1 MSYARVLETGTYIWP
16 DGENVIFNTI
26 PISNDDIDIFLARLY
41 DLRKSEFKQ
50 RVKRGREL
58 IKQNRMDEL
67 C

>member
-16 DGENVIFNTI
+16 DGKNVVFNTT

-58 IKQNRMDEL
+58 IKQNKVDEL

>member
-16 DGENVIFNTI
+16 DGKNVVFNTT
-26 PISNDDIDIFLARLY
+26 PISNNDIDIFLARLY

-58 IKQNRMDEL
+58 IKQNKVDEL